1 MVKAL
6 EMLMVLWSNHTL
18 VVSLDAFPHLLP
30 SQTFL
35 LTRKDFVDIA
45 TLPPTRRT
53 ASTPGPPPASP
64 LGTTMAKPVCITGP
78 LLVSKRPLQMCKL
91 LKAVS
96 QRNRYKTNVGARSG
110 WAWEKD
116 FLVSGAPVQE
126 RE

>member
-1 MVKAL
+1 
-6 EMLMVLWSNHTL
+6 MVLWSNPAL
-18 VVSLDAFPHLLP
+18 VVSVDASPHLPP

-35 LTRKDFVDIA
+35 LSRRDLVAIA

-64 LGTTMAKPVCITGP
+64 LGTTVAKPVWITGP
-78 LLVSKRPLQMCKL
+78 LLVNNHLLQMCKL
-91 LKAVS
+91 LKAAG
-96 QRNRYKTNVGARSG
+96 QRNRCKANVGTRSG

-126 RE
+126 RG